1 MWRKRG
7 AESPN
12 STGLSKLRHISMC
25 ATQDLETA
33 GLDPKRH
40 PIIQLAAVAVDQHL
54 DAIEAFEAKIRFDKK
69 KANAH
74 SLRKNH
80 YHPGVWAQEAQDP
93 KAVAQEFAAFLKRH
107 ATVPTL
113 SARGKSYQVAQLVAH
128 NGAFDGP
135 FLATWYD
142 KLGIFLP
149 AKRLVLCT
157 MQLAMWHFVNSGAKP
172 PANYQLATLCDYFG
186 VSFHAAAA
194 HEALADVT
202 ATVQLFR
209 ALRHQCDTLYAR
221 LKVKPFVT
229 SLSFE

>member
-1 MWRKRG
+1 MNR
-7 AESPN
+7 
-12 STGLSKLRHISMC
+12 LIFY
-25 ATQDLETA
+25 DLETG

-40 PIIQLAAVAVDQHL
+40 PIIQIAAVAVDQRL
-54 DAIEAFEAKIRFDKK
+54 DAIEAFEAKVRFEKK

-80 YHPGVWAQEAQDP
+80 YHPGVWAQEAQEP
-93 KAVAQEFAAFLKRH
+93 TAVAQEFAAFLKRH

-113 SARGKSYQVAQLVAH
+113 SARGQSYQVAQLVAH

-157 MQLAMWHFVNSGAKP
+157 MQLAMWHFMNSGAKP
-172 PANYQLATLCDYFG
+172 PANYQLATLCDCFG
-186 VSFHAAAA
+186 VAFHAAAA

-209 ALRHQCDTLYAR
+209 ALRQRNTTLHTDIESETICHVA
-221 LKVKPFVT
+221 VI
-229 SLSFE
+229 